1 MDELMTIQD
10 LAAYLKMSPQT
21 LYRMAQQ
28 GRIPAFKVQNR
39 WRFRWSDIESWLI
52 PENDHASKHILVV
65 GNDPAVTDLFAR
77 VLEPD
82 GYHVV
87 IVSTEQRALQEMQQQ
102 SFGLIYLDLML
113 PNLAGPEALKAIRQV
128 DGSVRIVVIT
138 GDQENNLLQEILE
151 LGPFTVLVKPFGATA
166 VVETAELCT

>member
-1 MDELMTIQD
+1 
-10 LAAYLKMSPQT
+10 
-21 LYRMAQQ
+21 
-28 GRIPAFKVQNR
+28 
-39 WRFRWSDIESWLI
+39 
-52 PENDHASKHILVV
+52 
-65 GNDPAVTDLFAR
+65 
-77 VLEPD
+77 
-82 GYHVV
+82 
-87 IVSTEQRALQEMQQQ
+87 
-102 SFGLIYLDLML
+102 L